1 MPAKWAFAIG
11 AGRRRARDYK
21 VKWRTERAEKRE
33 RGKIGSILRELK
45 QRVAGTY
52 FPAKSLKCVP
62 PASATSPVS
71 LAILSTS
78 LTRRTGETTEIQKNR
93 EIRK

>member
-33 RGKIGSILRELK
+33 RGERIGRILRELK
-45 QRVAGTY
+45 
-52 FPAKSLKCVP
+52 
-62 PASATSPVS
+62 
-71 LAILSTS
+71 
-78 LTRRTGETTEIQKNR
+78 
-93 EIRK
+93 